1 MPCEEALRLASS
13 PLYYPPSRPELA
25 SCLAVARHRYHS
37 VVQASRRVARFRAEA
52 RGEAHGGL
60 IARCASTSSSPSRSL
75 PKPPLPRTLSG
86 RPQQPPFSLL
96 KNSVWPYT
104 LVLSKYFLHSC
115 SSAIVSTH
123 PMGDFPCPLSVVF
136 AAMIGLVAALFGV
149 WFGRTARRPH
159 RGSALG
165 TFTAG
170 ILVGIALLSVLPGA
184 VDDLA
189 MHGWHTG
196 TVLLLCV
203 GFMGCIFVVEN
214 VCLEHEHLATNAPA
228 DYGAAQMVA
237 ASCAAEADAT
247 AVHNQTQTR
256 SWRGIVMATA
266 DVELACMECE
276 EPGEEPEGEACS
288 SLTCKTCATT
298 TSTTTGPQPPQPPQ
312 PPQRALVE
320 VSSSS
325 ASADKRCEGEG
336 AAAEPAGRTGR
347 AHRLSSQHGRG
358 WGRLADETPSDKL
371 PRCAGFRGLQASS
384 AASLGAAHSLDIT
397 PSPPHTAITLARW
410 QPELSAMRVLVETTA
425 R

>member
-1 MPCEEALRLASS
+1 M
-13 PLYYPPSRPELA
+13 
-25 SCLAVARHRYHS
+25 V
-37 VVQASRRVARFRAEA
+37 
-52 RGEAHGGL
+52 
-60 IARCASTSSSPSRSL
+60 
-75 PKPPLPRTLSG
+75 
-86 RPQQPPFSLL
+86 
-96 KNSVWPYT
+96 
-104 LVLSKYFLHSC
+104 VLSKYFLHSC

-237 ASCAAEADAT
+237 AEVAQPKADADSSAQPDT
-247 AVHNQTQTR
+247 DTILEG
-256 SWRGIVMATA
+256 GIVMATA

-276 EPGEEPEGEACS
+276 EPGGEEPEGEELPIPA
-288 SLTCKTCATT
+288 LTCKTCATT

-320 VSSSS
+320 DSSSS

-371 PRCAGFRGLQASS
+371 PWCAGFRGLQASS

-397 PSPPHTAITLARW
+397 PSPPHTARSPLPGGEPSRA
-410 QPELSAMRVLVETTA
+410 LSHASAATRTTA